1 MDIEKKRRNRDNF
14 LLRLY
19 MLADGSTNKSFI
31 MYEIGKECGIS
42 DEETDD
48 IASYFSSKAYIRIRT
63 KDRDI
68 NLLTPGVDYIE
79 DLYLSSKQV
88 FSERQTKRVVKRI
101 NKILKKE
108 NKKFQ
113 LNPDD
118 FLKLHQS
125 KYEVTKFN
133 LGKSILNTLILN
145 GIYDLAKF
153 SAFIIAKS
161 FLGF

>member
-31 MYEIGKECGIS
+31 MYDIGRACGIS

-48 IASYFSSKAYIRIRT
+48 IASYFSSKAYIRTLT

-68 NLLTPGVDYIE
+68 NLLTLGIDYIE

-108 NKKFQ
+108 NKEFQ

-133 LGKSILNTLILN
+133 LGKSVFNSLIEN
-145 GIYDLAKF
+145 GLYDLVKY
-153 SAFIIAKS
+153 SAFIAAKS
-161 FLGF
+161 IFGF

>member
-19 MLADGSTNKSFI
+19 MLADGSTNKYFI
-31 MYEIGKECGIS
+31 MYDIGKDCGIS

-48 IASYFSSKAYIRIRT
+48 IASYLSSKAFISIRS

-68 NLLTPGVDYIE
+68 NLLTLGIDYIE

-101 NKILKKE
+101 NKLLKKD
-108 NKKFQ
+108 NKEFQ

-133 LGKSILNTLILN
+133 LGKSILNTLIMN

-153 SAFIIAKS
+153 SAFIVAKS

>member
-1 MDIEKKRRNRDNF
+1 MDIERKRRNRDNF

-31 MYEIGKECGIS
+31 MYDIGEACGIS

-48 IASYFSSKAYIRIRT
+48 IASYFSSKAFIRIRT

-68 NLLTPGVDYIE
+68 NLLTMGVDYIE
-79 DLYLSSKQV
+79 DLYLSSQKV
-88 FSERQTKRVVKRI
+88 FNERQTKRIVKRI

-108 NKKFQ
+108 NKEFQ
-113 LNPDD
+113 LKPDD
-118 FLKLHQS
+118 YLILHQS

-133 LGKSILNTLILN
+133 LGKSIFRTLIEN
-145 GIYDLAKF
+145 GFYDLVKY
-153 SAFIIAKS
+153 STIIAAKS